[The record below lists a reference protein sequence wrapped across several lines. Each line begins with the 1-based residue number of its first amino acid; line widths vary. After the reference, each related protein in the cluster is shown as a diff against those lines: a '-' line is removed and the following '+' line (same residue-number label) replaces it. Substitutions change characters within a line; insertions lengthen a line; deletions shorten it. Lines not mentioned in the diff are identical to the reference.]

1 MFFQTEDGEGHMG
14 HPSPKYTAEFKQE
27 AVQLYRE
34 RETTYAEVARELG
47 VDPSGLA
54 DWVKRSDAAQ
64 AAPGDNPFKI
74 AEEIRKLRREVER
87 LGRENE
93 IIL

>member
-1 MFFQTEDGEGHMG
+1 M
-14 HPSPKYTAEFKQE
+14 
-27 AVQLYRE
+27 QLYRE
-34 RETTYAEVARELG
+34 RKTAYAGVARELG

-64 AAPGDNPFKI
+64 TAPGDNPFKI
-74 AEEIRKLRREVER
+74 AEEIRKLRRGVER

-93 IIL
+93 IVL

>member
-1 MFFQTEDGEGHMG
+1 M
-14 HPSPKYTAEFKQE
+14 
-27 AVQLYRE
+27 QLYRE
-34 RETTYAEVARELG
+34 RKTAYAEAARELG

>member
-1 MFFQTEDGEGHMG
+1 M
-14 HPSPKYTAEFKQE
+14 
-27 AVQLYRE
+27 QLYRE
-34 RETTYAEVARELG
+34 RKTAYAEVARELG

-93 IIL
+93 IFL